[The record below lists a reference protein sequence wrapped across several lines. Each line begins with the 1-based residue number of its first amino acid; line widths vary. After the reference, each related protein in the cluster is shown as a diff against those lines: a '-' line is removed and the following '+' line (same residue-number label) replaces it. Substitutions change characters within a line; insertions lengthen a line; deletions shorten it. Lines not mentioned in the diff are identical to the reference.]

1 MRVTVVGCSGSVP
14 GPDSPCSCYLVEQDG
29 FRLLLDLGSGSAGP
43 LQTYVAP
50 ADVDAVVVSHA
61 HDDHWSDLVH
71 LGYLRTLPSTY
82 RPLTVI
88 GPSDAPQVLRRH
100 PDAFDFSVAAP
111 GPRTL
116 GPFTVRLA
124 KVDHGECWA
133 TRVDDR
139 LCYTADT
146 APCDALDELAAGCRV
161 LLAEASGS
169 DVDGPLRGHL
179 TAGDA
184 GRLAA
189 RSGAR
194 LLVLTHL
201 RPWHDRAALLAEAA
215 AVAGCPV
222 VLATPGLQ
230 LHP

>member
-1 MRVTVVGCSGSVP
+1 
-14 GPDSPCSCYLVEQDG
+14 
-29 FRLLLDLGSGSAGP
+29 
-43 LQTYVAP
+43 
-50 ADVDAVVVSHA
+50 
-61 HDDHWSDLVH
+61 
-71 LGYLRTLPSTY
+71 
-82 RPLTVI
+82 VI

-146 APCDALDELAAGCRV
+146 APCDALDELVAGCRV
-161 LLAEASGS
+161 LLAPLSGS

-184 GRLAA
+184 GRPAA

>member
-1 MRVTVVGCSGSVP
+1 M
-14 GPDSPCSCYLVEQDG
+14 
-29 FRLLLDLGSGSAGP
+29 
-43 LQTYVAP
+43 
-50 ADVDAVVVSHA
+50 VVSHS

-124 KVDHGECWA
+124 RVDHGECWA

-146 APCDALDELAAGCRV
+146 GPCDALDEFASGCRV
-161 LLAEASGS
+161 LLAPLSGS

-184 GRLAA
+184 GRPAA

-201 RPWHDRAALLAEAA
+201 GRSYVRRVTECCGCGTCGQGARFPAPAVTRRRLLAVPVRQGRSRSRASRRFAGSWMPIGRERPAEGQADRALR
-215 AVAGCPV
+215 PIYR
-222 VLATPGLQ
+222 
-230 LHP
+230 